1 LARTPFRTKPAIWL
15 AKITSSPFTQTQALS
30 RRSMRMA
37 SRCYENF
44 ADCSQIASQALPSV
58 LPRHRHETCG
68 CQIHD
73 GSRRK
78 IKTHGEIL

>member
-1 LARTPFRTKPAIWL
+1 
-15 AKITSSPFTQTQALS
+15 
-30 RRSMRMA
+30 MRMA
-37 SRCYENF
+37 KRCCENF
-44 ADCSQIASQALPSV
+44 ADCSQIASQALRSV
-58 LPRHRHETCG
+58 LPRHRHETSG